1 MGIDSGVLDIVIL
14 ILILVSALST
24 IRVVV
29 GPSPEDRM
37 IGMNMVYAQVSA
49 ILVVIAVK
57 IARPLY
63 LDVALVY
70 AILGF
75 VGILAI
81 TRYIREEQQ

>member
-1 MGIDSGVLDIVIL
+1 MGVNGVLGIMVVCLVL
-14 ILILVSALST
+14 ISALSS
-24 IRVVV
+24 IRVII

-37 IGMNMVYAQVSA
+37 IGMNMVYAQVSG
-49 ILVVIAVK
+49 ILVLVAVK
-57 IARPLY
+57 IARPIY

-81 TRYIREEQQ
+81 SRYISEERK